1 MTRTEIINYLVDLY
15 GYKTYLE
22 IGVDNPNVNFNRVKA
37 RIKTGVDPNVNT
49 THKITSD
56 QFFSTN
62 KQTFDIIFIDGLHHH
77 DQVIRDIQNALN
89 FLNTNGTIVV
99 HDCNPTTEAM
109 QQVPRVQG
117 EWTGDVWKA
126 WIHFRKDSNL
136 SMYVLD
142 TDYGVGIIRKGSQVP
157 IKEHSF
163 HYSDFAQHKR
173 NWLNLVPVK
182 PDPISVVIPAFEQ
195 YGHGAKTLT
204 ECLRSVYDQRDCEFE
219 VVVSDNA
226 QDGTI
231 KAVCDKFG
239 VKYHH
244 NPVRGIS
251 NNTNNAIEKASYPLI
266 KILYQDDGLATKTA
280 LKDISFAL
288 KFDQWVIC
296 SGFSIQDKMPAR
308 PRNPRWTDDLLKGQ
322 NKLGMPSIIG
332 IRKNDLRFDPNLK
345 TLLDCE
351 YYWLM
356 DKKYGQPG
364 YIRKHII
371 NSRYWNGS
379 TSRQQGNFSEQE
391 YEYLKQKHGL

>member
-56 QFFSTN
+56 QFFNAN
-62 KQTFDIIFIDGLHHH
+62 KQTFDIIFIDGLHHE

-89 FLNTNGTIVV
+89 CLNPNGTIVV

-109 QQVPRVQG
+109 QQVPRIQG

-126 WIHFRKDSNL
+126 WLHFRKDPNL
-136 SMYVLD
+136 SMCVLD
-142 TDYGVGIIRKGSQVP
+142 TDYGVGIIRKGSQEP

-163 HYSDFAQHKR
+163 HYSDFDQHKR

-195 YGHGAKTLT
+195 YGHGARTLT
-204 ECLRSVYDQRDCEFE
+204 ECLRSVYNQRDCEFE

-231 KAVCDKFG
+231 KEVCDKFG
-239 VKYHH
+239 VKYYH

-251 NNTNNAIEKASYPLI
+251 NNTNSAIEKASYPLI
-266 KILYQDDGLATKTA
+266 KILYQDDSLATKTA

-288 KFDQWVIC
+288 KFDQWVLC
-296 SGFSIQDKMPAR
+296 SGFSIHDKIPAK
-308 PRNPRWTDDLLKGQ
+308 PRNPRWTDDLLKGN
-322 NKLGMPSIIG
+322 NKLGMPSIMAV
-332 IRKNDLRFDPNLK
+332 RKNDLRFDPNLK